1 MGACSLDDVGD
12 CDWNDEPADI
22 SCGMEEAAGQTDR
35 LLERGIGSEGRQESS
50 FTNKPAYKKESRIW
64 RPCSD

>member
-22 SCGMEEAAGQTDR
+22 SFGMEEAAGQADR
-35 LLERGIGSEGRQESS
+35 FLGRGIGNEGGQGSS
-50 FTNKPAYKKESRIW
+50 FANKPAYKKESRIW
-64 RPCSD
+64 HPCSD